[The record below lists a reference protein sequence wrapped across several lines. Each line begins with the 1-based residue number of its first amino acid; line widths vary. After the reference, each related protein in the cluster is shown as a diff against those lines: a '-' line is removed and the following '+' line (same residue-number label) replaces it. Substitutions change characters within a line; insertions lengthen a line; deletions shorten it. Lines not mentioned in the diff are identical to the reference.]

1 MNKISMTMLMDL
13 TQNDTKKKI
22 RPSAVKRLRDMRQ
35 TRRLPLAEN
44 VDYNTLWA
52 QKYSADSDNE
62 QSTGKEAQTLNF
74 SDGGLSLLTS
84 EALKPLEVV
93 QLNLSL
99 SRFGIAIP
107 TIAEVIWADRRSVDG
122 LYRIGLRYLL

>member
-1 MNKISMTMLMDL
+1 
-13 TQNDTKKKI
+13 
-22 RPSAVKRLRDMRQ
+22 MRQ
-35 TRRLPLAEN
+35 TRRLPLTEN
-44 VDYNTLWA
+44 VAYNTLWA
-52 QKYSADSDNE
+52 QKNSDNSDNGE
-62 QSTGKEAQTLNF
+62 GTGKEAETLNF
-74 SDGGLSLLTS
+74 SGGGIGLMTS

-107 TIAEVIWADRRSVDG
+107 TIAEVIWADRRSVNG

>member
-1 MNKISMTMLMDL
+1 MLMDL

-35 TRRLPLAEN
+35 TRRLPLIEN
-44 VDYNTLWA
+44 AAYSTLWA
-52 QKYSADSDNE
+52 QKNSDNSDNG
-62 QSTGKEAQTLNF
+62 QGTGKEAQTLNF
-74 SDGGLSLLTS
+74 SDGGIGLLTS
-84 EALKPLEVV
+84 EVLEPLEIV

-107 TIAEVIWADRRSVDG
+107 TITEVVWADRRPVNG